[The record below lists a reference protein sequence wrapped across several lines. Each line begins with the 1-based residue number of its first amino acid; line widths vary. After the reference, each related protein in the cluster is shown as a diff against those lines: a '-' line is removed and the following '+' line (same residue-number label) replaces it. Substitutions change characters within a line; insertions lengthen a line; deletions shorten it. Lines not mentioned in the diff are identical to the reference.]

1 MYTCINRIEQYND
14 HTRIMLG
21 IQFRSSF
28 NIFKVLTGF
37 KTLVFFTNSILA
49 EFQVGFLP
57 LFCHFLITN
66 NLDWF
71 WIGCRHK
78 NIMLIL
84 VFLKTPFLIPHFS
97 YYKIMTFLDML
108 SVILLSVPIKL
119 ISTLVWPDLWFVE
132 KTKVGS
138 IASITKT
145 SSTKIGA
152 VSFYEVSFFWGC
164 SSSL

>member
-14 HTRIMLG
+14 HKRIMLG

-28 NIFKVLTGF
+28 NVFKVLTGF

-108 SVILLSVPIKL
+108 SVILLSIPIKL
-119 ISTLVWPDLWFVE
+119 ISTLSVTRLVICG
-132 KTKVGS
+132 KN
-138 IASITKT
+138 
-145 SSTKIGA
+145 
-152 VSFYEVSFFWGC
+152 
-164 SSSL
+164 